1 MKFKRLGIS
10 KCFIRNRT
18 RERTSYCIEMSR
30 YDNFLFLFGVQTNVM
45 IVGNNNI
52 IIIFLK
58 NIVNHTL

>member
-1 MKFKRLGIS
+1 
-10 KCFIRNRT
+10 
-18 RERTSYCIEMSR
+18 MSR